1 MATEVTTQMRQVV
14 SSSVKQKTDQKP
26 ASSSEVRQD
35 LPVSVQSVP
44 TQKEGVDKLSSSQ
57 QVNETKLSSNI
68 QLDEAMLGPNQ
79 QVDQVKLEQAVD
91 DLNDFI
97 QDVRRELSFS
107 VDNESG
113 RTVIKVIDSE
123 SQQVVRQ
130 IPPEEVVAMTERLQ
144 SRSGLL
150 MQAEV

>member
-57 QVNETKLSSNI
+57 QVDETKLRATQ
-68 QLDEAMLGPNQ
+68 QL
-79 QVDQVKLEQAVD
+79 DQVKLEQAVD

-130 IPPEEVVAMTERLQ
+130 IPPEEVVSMTERLQ